1 MPISANC
8 WYPYKNPVIGNLLK
22 TEKAAAA
29 AAVVAKRTTAGGLSI
44 AELLDSRRQLC
55 SHQSQLFSQK
65 SINEAKQ
72 PPGPLHMLSFRD
84 ASRSPEMIQPLKPKF
99 HNCFAIHK
107 IYSS

>member
-22 TEKAAAA
+22 TKKA
-29 AAVVAKRTTAGGLSI
+29 AAVVAAKRTIAGGISV

-55 SHQSQLFSQK
+55 SYQSQLFSQK

-72 PPGPLHMLSFRD
+72 PLGRLHM
-84 ASRSPEMIQPLKPKF
+84 
-99 HNCFAIHK
+99 
-107 IYSS
+107 